1 MQDLF
6 TPFSEIIAESELPQ
20 KFTFPFYYTPHP
32 LALRAAKEV
41 MHCLENE
48 KITSHNFGL
57 EAGKEKGAIGKM
69 FGVLVVK
76 NKNGAIGY
84 LKAFSG
90 KINDSNY
97 LEGFVPPIFDMLA
110 PDGFYRKG
118 EEELNA
124 MNRAIE
130 KMEEDSSFLL
140 LKKEWESLKIQA
152 ASEISNFKNCLKSE
166 KQNRATIRK
175 ELETDNPADTAT
187 LLENLVKESM
197 HQQYE
202 LKCLQREWKEKLE
215 ALENEIKAWEE
226 KIFTQKNIRK
236 NKSAALQNRLFE
248 QYNFLNIHQEK
259 INVRHIF
266 ETTPL
271 QKPPAGAGECATP
284 KLLQYAFQNQM
295 QPLAMAEF
303 WWGQSPVSEI
313 RKHKE
318 FYPACRGKCEPILG
332 YMLQDIPMDKNPML
346 ELQNLEQNISI
357 IYEDEHLVVVN
368 KPAEML
374 SVPGIH
380 IQDSVL
386 SFLQK
391 KYPNATGPLLVHRL
405 DMSTS
410 GILLAAKTKEAHQNL
425 QAQFIK
431 KTVKKRYVALLEGV
445 LKENAGTISLP
456 LRVDLDNRPHQLVC
470 YEYGKMA
477 VTHWEVIERI
487 ENRTKVHFYPIT
499 GRTHQLRV
507 HAAHPLGLNVAI
519 LGDDLYGNRSDRL
532 YLHADFLEIKHPQ
545 SKQRISFHAPA
556 PF

>member
-1 MQDLF
+1 MSAVF
-6 TPFSEIIAESELPQ
+6 TPFSKNYSESELPQ

-32 LALRAAKEV
+32 LALCAAKEV
-41 MHCLENE
+41 MHMLENE
-48 KITSHNFGL
+48 NITSHNFGL
-57 EAGKEKGAIGKM
+57 EVGKEKGAIGKM

-76 NKNGAIGY
+76 NKCGTIGY

-97 LEGFVPPIFDMLA
+97 LKGFVPPIFDMLA

-118 EEELNA
+118 EEELNT
-124 MNRAIE
+124 MNREINS
-130 KMEEDSSFLL
+130 MEQDLKFLF
-140 LKKEWESLKIQA
+140 LKKEWDDLNIQA
-152 ASEISNFKNCLKSE
+152 EHEISNFKNWLKAE
-166 KQNRATIRK
+166 KLKRASIRQK
-175 ELETDNPADTAT
+175 LETKNLEETT
-187 LLENLVKESM
+187 LLLDNLAKESM
-197 HQQYE
+197 YQQFE
-202 LKCLQREWKEKLE
+202 LKCLQREWEEKLKAVE
-215 ALENEIKAWEE
+215 VEIKAWEE
-226 KIFTQKNIRK
+226 KIQIQNNIRK
-236 NKSAALQNRLFE
+236 HKSASLQDRLFK

-266 ETTPL
+266 ESTPL

-284 KLLQYAFQNQM
+284 KLLQYAFQNQI

-332 YMLQDIPMDKNPML
+332 YMLQGIPMDKNPML
-346 ELQNLEQNISI
+346 ALQNLEQNISI
-357 IYEDEHLVVVN
+357 VYEDEHLVVVN

-431 KTVKKRYVALLEGV
+431 KTVKKRYVALLDGV
-445 LKENAGTISLP
+445 LAENAGTISLP

-477 VTHWEVIERI
+477 VTNWEVVDRMK
-487 ENRTKVHFYPIT
+487 NRTKVHFYPIT

-532 YLHADFLEIKHPQ
+532 YLHADFLEIRHPQ
-545 SKQRISFHAPA
+545 SRQRISFHAPA

>member
-1 MQDLF
+1 MQELF
-6 TPFSEIIAESELPQ
+6 TPFLETIPESELPQ

-32 LALRAAKEV
+32 LALKAAKAV
-41 MHCLENE
+41 MNILENE
-48 KITSHNFGL
+48 NITTHNFGL

-90 KINDSNY
+90 KINDSNH

-110 PDGFYRKG
+110 TDGFYRKG
-118 EEELNA
+118 EAELNA
-124 MNRAIE
+124 LNRAIE
-130 KMEEDSSFLL
+130 KMEQDSKYLL
-140 LKKEWESLKIQA
+140 LKKEWKNLKVQA
-152 ASEISNFKNCLKSE
+152 ENEISNFKKWLKAE
-166 KQNRATIRK
+166 KQKRALIRQK
-175 ELETDNPADTAT
+175 LETNSPDKTTP

-197 HQQYE
+197 HQHYE

-215 ALENEIKAWEE
+215 LLENEIKDWEE
-226 KIFTQKNIRK
+226 KIIIQKNIRK

-266 ETTPL
+266 EATPL

-303 WWGQSPVSEI
+303 WWGQSPISEI

-332 YMLQDIPMDKNPML
+332 FMLQDIPMDKNPML

-357 IYEDEHLVVVN
+357 VYEDEHLLVVN

-431 KTVKKRYVALLEGV
+431 KTVKKRYVALLDGV
-445 LKENAGTISLP
+445 LKNNAGTISLP

-477 VTHWEVIERI
+477 VTNWEVIERI
-487 ENRTKVHFYPIT
+487 GDRTKVHFYPIT

-532 YLHADFLEIKHPQ
+532 YLHADFLEVKHPQ

>member
-41 MHCLENE
+41 MHILENE
-48 KITSHNFGL
+48 NITSHNFGL

-110 PDGFYRKG
+110 PEGFYRKG

-152 ASEISNFKNCLKSE
+152 ASEIFNFKIWLKAE
-166 KQNRATIRK
+166 KKKRATIRQ
-175 ELETDNPADTAT
+175 ELETNSPEDTAT

-197 HQQYE
+197 YQQYE

-215 ALENEIKAWEE
+215 TLENEIKAREE
-226 KIFTQKNIRK
+226 KILTQKNIRK

-266 ETTPL
+266 EATPL

-386 SFLQK
+386 SFLQI

-431 KTVKKRYVALLEGV
+431 KTVKKRYVALLDGV
-445 LKENAGTISLP
+445 LRENAGTISLP

-477 VTHWEVIERI
+477 VTNWEVIERI

-507 HAAHPLGLNVAI
+507 HASHPLGLNIAI
-519 LGDDLYGNRSDRL
+519 VGDDLYGNRSDRL